1 MAKARVAS
9 NASSETAEGA
19 AARSR
24 SDTASTAPSAEQ
36 SAAAAPAATVP
47 SGETRKSTAASRP
60 PGSAPEIPGSE
71 LLGRG
76 IYLSP
81 RHPYELK
88 DFVLKRGMR
97 KSRTL
102 SINGDPEH
110 SYVIADDCE
119 VNHSPPLPAGTYIG
133 QTIIEESWSRFSRE
147 LTLNANAAVSAQGL
161 SIDATSFH
169 GSNLQSEDD
178 SYYAMRRS
186 FIPFYSVYLPRV
198 DESVMAEGVASELTR
213 AKIKVPFD
221 PAHRA
226 GYARAF
232 DRLGTH
238 YIKSAWIGGK
248 ASLVFVITKAAG
260 LRKEEV
266 KAGIEVTFSGNTG
279 GISGE
284 TSGTSGNTSGTATSS
299 TELQERLRTNSSCT
313 VFGSGGDATTL
324 AKLTTLK
331 SEDYDSW
338 VDSVKENPEV
348 IEFGVAGI
356 WTLLTDP
363 HEAEAL
369 RQAYLWESKFSSLS
383 CIIPYKGWLVL
394 TKGNE
399 AFDYARQIDHSTTP
413 HAGIPSRLNGLY
425 RLINN
430 KEPPRGL
437 TLLDYLPV
445 LKPEPYSNFKQ
456 PHAAFSLP
464 GFGKDPNWKLYLF
477 DWRKCL
483 RINLPIDDKSAA
495 TVDEGYPKS
504 LSEDWPDIDFE
515 RIDAAVTVGPDK
527 AFFFRGAEYIRL
539 DRYDGGWRLGTKD
552 LIKNRWP
559 GVVFDKI
566 DTAAYWGSNKIYF
579 FSEDQYIRYDFGSH
593 RADPGYP
600 RALSSNY
607 IDDWEL
613 FD

>member
-1 MAKARVAS
+1 MAKAQVTS
-9 NASSETAEGA
+9 NATSGSTEGA
-19 AARSR
+19 AARSP
-24 SDTASTAPSAEQ
+24 SDTASTAPSADQ
-36 SAAAAPAATVP
+36 SAAAAPAATIS
-47 SGETRKSTAASRP
+47 SGETRRTTAASRP
-60 PGSAPEIPGSE
+60 PGGAPELPGAE

-76 IYLSP
+76 IYLNP

-88 DFVLKRGMR
+88 DFILKRATR
-97 KSRTL
+97 KGRTL
-102 SINGDPEH
+102 SINGDAEH

-133 QTIIEESWSRFSRE
+133 QTTIEESWSRFSRE

-198 DESVMAEGVASELTR
+198 DESLMVEDVASELTR
-213 AKIKVPFD
+213 KQIKVPFD
-221 PAHRA
+221 PARRA
-226 GYARAF
+226 DYARVF
-232 DRLGTH
+232 DRFGTH

-248 ASLVFVITKAAG
+248 ASLVFVITKTAG

-266 KAGIEVTFSGNTG
+266 KAGIEVTFSGK
-279 GISGE
+279 
-284 TSGTSGNTSGTATSS
+284 TSGTATSS

-313 VFGSGGDATTL
+313 VFGSGGDATAL

-331 SEDYDSW
+331 SDDYDGW
-338 VDSVKENPEV
+338 VNSVKENPEV

-363 HEAEAL
+363 GEAEAL
-369 RQAYLWESKFSSLS
+369 KQAYLWESKFSSLS
-383 CIIPYKGWLVL
+383 CIIPYKGWLVF

-399 AFDYARQIDHSTTP
+399 AFDYARQIEPHTIKP
-413 HAGIPSRLNGLY
+413 HAGIPSRLNWLY
-425 RLINN
+425 REIHN
-430 KEPPRGL
+430 KEPSGRL
-437 TLLDYLPV
+437 TLLDYLPA
-445 LKPEPYSNFKQ
+445 LKPYSDFQQ
-456 PHAAFSLP
+456 PHAAFALA

-477 DWRKCL
+477 NWRECL
-483 RINLPIDDKSAA
+483 RIDSNSAR
-495 TVDEGYPKS
+495 VDEGYPKN
-504 LSEDWPDIDFE
+504 LGEDWPDVEFD

-539 DRYDGGWRLGTKD
+539 DRYDGEWRFGAKD

-600 RALSSNY
+600 RTLSSNY
-607 IDDWEL
+607 LEDWEL